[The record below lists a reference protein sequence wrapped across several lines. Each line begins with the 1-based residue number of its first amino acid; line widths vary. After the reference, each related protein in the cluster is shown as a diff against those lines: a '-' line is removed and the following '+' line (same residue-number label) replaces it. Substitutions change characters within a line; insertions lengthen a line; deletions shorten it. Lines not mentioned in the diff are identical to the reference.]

1 MSHKIDNSRPKW
13 HNGSMQAIRVH
24 AFGEPTV
31 LQLENV
37 PDLQPGPGQ
46 VRVRLHAVGINPVE
60 TYIRSGKYAR
70 LPLLPYT
77 PGNDGAGTV
86 EAVGDGVLGW
96 SQGRRVY
103 VAGSLTGTYA
113 EACLCE
119 PGQIH
124 PLPDRTTF
132 AQGAALGIPYATAHA
147 ALFHRGQARSGET
160 LLIQGGTGGVG
171 IAALQFARQAG
182 LTVFTTAGSG
192 PGNILLRQQGATEV
206 FDHHNPGMGDQVL
219 AASGGRGVDLIV
231 EMLANANLGRDLA
244 LLAPGGRVVVV
255 GSRGPVE
262 INARDL
268 MMRNADI
275 RGVMLG
281 HLTPDQLAAT
291 HAAIAAGLESGTLDP
306 VIARRYPL
314 AAAAEAHTVILQAG
328 AGGKIILEP

>member
-1 MSHKIDNSRPKW
+1 
-13 HNGSMQAIRVH
+13 MQAIRVH
-24 AFGEPTV
+24 AFGDPSV
-31 LQLENV
+31 LQLQEV

-46 VRVRLHAVGINPVE
+46 ILVRLHAVGINPVE

-77 PGNDGAGTV
+77 PGSDGAGMV
-86 EAVGDGVLGW
+86 EALGDSVSGW
-96 SQGRRVY
+96 SAGQRVY
-103 VAGSLTGTYA
+103 VAGSVTGTYA

-119 PGQIH
+119 PWQVH
-124 PLPDRTTF
+124 PLPERISF

-147 ALFHRGQARSGET
+147 ALYHRGQAMPGEI

-171 IAALQFARQAG
+171 LAALQFARKAG
-182 LTVFTTAGSG
+182 LTVFSTAGSG
-192 PGNILLRQQGATEV
+192 PGKILLRQQGATEV

-219 AASGGRGVDLIV
+219 TAIGGRGVDLIV

-255 GSRGPVE
+255 GSRGTVE
-262 INARDL
+262 INPRDL

-281 HLTPDQLAAT
+281 NLTPDERAAT
-291 HAAIAAGLESGTLDP
+291 HAAIAAGLESGALDP

-314 AAAAEAHTVILQAG
+314 AAAAEAHTAILQPG
-328 AGGKIILEP
+328 AVGKIILQP